1 MVWLMVY
8 LLVRGLI
15 ERSLWQESLINL
27 RIKLG
32 AESWIPC
39 GARVLS

>member
-15 ERSLWQESLINL
+15 ERSLWRESLIKI
-27 RIKLG
+27 RIRLG
-32 AESWIPC
+32 ADSWIPC

>member
-8 LLVRGLI
+8 LLVRGLM
-15 ERSLWQESLINL
+15 ERSLWRESLINL

-32 AESWIPC
+32 AESCSPC